1 MPDGVYRDA
10 AGLRHL
16 RDGQHAAFAEPL
28 ETLAGLAEPGSEHPI
43 RPAGEGA
50 EEGGDGDW
58 LVSVLV
64 KPIGEGID
72 VISGGTRAKSP
83 PGDG

>member
-1 MPDGVYRDA
+1 VNQA
-10 AGLRHL
+10 ASI
-16 RDGQHAAFAEPL
+16 Q
-28 ETLAGLAEPGSEHPI
+28 SVQQ
-43 RPAGEGA
+43 GEGS